1 LDEILEID
9 FLKIVFSRMYIV
21 DPLPIVVLS
30 PFPSGTSEGNCG
42 RPCFIRNFALASP
55 PARTRSIQVFPVLID
70 TESVSTY
77 SVFMNVTISVDDELL
92 NQAREVARLRGMS
105 FQQLIRA
112 YLESITDQRSGD
124 EIAGELFALMDET
137 PGRSGGVRFS
147 REDAY
152 EGRL

>member
-1 LDEILEID
+1 
-9 FLKIVFSRMYIV
+9 M
-21 DPLPIVVLS
+21 
-30 PFPSGTSEGNCG
+30 
-42 RPCFIRNFALASP
+42 
-55 PARTRSIQVFPVLID
+55 
-70 TESVSTY
+70 STY

-92 NQAREVARLRGMS
+92 NRAREAARLRGVS

-124 EIAGELFALMDET
+124 EIAAELIALMDET
-137 PGRSGGVRFS
+137 PGQSGGVRFS